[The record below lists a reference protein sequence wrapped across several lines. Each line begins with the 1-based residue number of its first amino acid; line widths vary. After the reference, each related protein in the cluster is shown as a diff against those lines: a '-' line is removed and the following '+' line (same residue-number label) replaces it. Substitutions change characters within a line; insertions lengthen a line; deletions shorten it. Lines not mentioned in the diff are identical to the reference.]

1 VKPSVFQLVLS
12 RGSFFSIDEEPAMP
26 AAAATAKREVI
37 SAVPNLKLNDGN
49 SIPQL
54 GVGVWQVEPG
64 ITARVVRD
72 GIAAGYRLID
82 TAEGYN
88 NEAGVGDAIRTGGV
102 PRDQLFITSKLRNGG
117 HSRDAALK
125 SFDATMKALGIDHLD
140 LFLIHWPVP
149 SQGKYVEA
157 WKTLVEL
164 KQQGRIRSIGVSNFN
179 QDHLERI
186 IKETGVTPV
195 VNQIELHPNFQQRDK
210 RDFHREHDIKIESY
224 SPLGSG
230 RMLNDKTI
238 AAIGEKHGK
247 SIAQVI
253 IRWQL
258 QEGIIIIPKST
269 HKERL
274 IENFD
279 VFGFELDAGDLDKI
293 RSLDKGAKGRIGAD
307 PATASFLF

>member
-1 VKPSVFQLVLS
+1 
-12 RGSFFSIDEEPAMP
+12 MP

-125 SFDATMKALGIDHLD
+125 SFDATMKALGIEQLD

-164 KQQGRIRSIGVSNFN
+164 QQQGRIRSIGVSNFN

-195 VNQIELHPNFQQRDK
+195 VNQVELHPAFQQRDK

-230 RMLNDKTI
+230 RSLDDKRI

-253 IRWQL
+253 LRWHL
-258 QEGIIIIPKST
+258 QEGLIVIPKST
-269 HKERL
+269 HKER
-274 IENFD
+274 IVENFD
-279 VFGFELDAGDLDKI
+279 VFGFELDADDLDKI
-293 RSLDKGAKGRIGAD
+293 RGLDKGEKGRIGAN

>member
-1 VKPSVFQLVLS
+1 
-12 RGSFFSIDEEPAMP
+12 MP

-186 IKETGVTPV
+186 IKETGVAPV